1 MFSEVKRKKLYE
13 EVCDQIIS
21 SISSGELPPGTR
33 LPSEQRLADSFQVSR
48 TAVRE
53 ALRTLESSGYLEV
66 RTTGTYI
73 CDATFDKA
81 VAPMMSRL
89 IKDESAVD
97 DLLEL
102 RLLLEPAAAAL
113 ASLRITEEEILKL
126 DENVKQMEKWIR
138 QDRSYAQLDSK
149 FHNQLIAACHNEA
162 IRSIYQLSLV
172 AIDDMFESFSHL
184 SNQAHQVCQ
193 EHLQIL
199 KALKDHD
206 PTTAQKAMYRHLERV
221 YICLGKEIPK
231 IF

>member
-1 MFSEVKRKKLYE
+1 
-13 EVCDQIIS
+13 
-21 SISSGELPPGTR
+21 
-33 LPSEQRLADSFQVSR
+33 
-48 TAVRE
+48 
-53 ALRTLESSGYLEV
+53 
-66 RTTGTYI
+66 
-73 CDATFDKA
+73 
-81 VAPMMSRL
+81 
-89 IKDESAVD
+89 
-97 DLLEL
+97 
-102 RLLLEPAAAAL
+102 
-113 ASLRITEEEILKL
+113 
-126 DENVKQMEKWIR
+126 MEKWIR

-206 PTTAQKAMYRHLERV
+206 PTAAQKAMYRHLERV